1 MALKQDSENGVLSG
15 QNISTNN
22 VSSTPDT
29 SMEGRLIEGRRR
41 LAEIVGQGFEAFD
54 SCVYDLPDSPINRYR
69 RRYADNECS
78 YYMSGALVASS
89 PTQIKSSPSVI
100 DSADEVGEDL
110 VYPHLP
116 FGEPSVSSFG
126 PVGHD
131 TMTSR
136 YFPHYNLKHMNGC
149 HNKAQMA
156 ESSLNQIELDK
167 HQSQADQDQNRTT
180 PVHINNSSRIWVSS
194 DRPHGVLGEV
204 RGKCNGSD
212 QSSARTSPQ
221 VHQNSS
227 RRETPIPAP
236 QP

>member
-1 MALKQDSENGVLSG
+1 MKGK
-15 QNISTNN
+15 
-22 VSSTPDT
+22 
-29 SMEGRLIEGRRR
+29 LIEGRRR

-69 RRYADNECS
+69 RRYADNES
-78 YYMSGALVASS
+78 LYYMSGALGPSS
-89 PTQIKSSPSVI
+89 PTQTESSPFAI

-110 VYPHLP
+110 VYPRPP
-116 FGEPSVSSFG
+116 FSEPSVSSFG
-126 PVGHD
+126 PVEHD
-131 TMTSR
+131 TMTSD
-136 YFPHYNLKHMNGC
+136 YFPHDNLKHMNGC
-149 HNKAQMA
+149 HNKTQME

-167 HQSQADQDQNRTT
+167 YQLQADQNQNQTT
-180 PVHINNSSRIWVSS
+180 PVHINNSSRIWVPS
-194 DRPHGVLGEV
+194 DRPRGFLGEV

-221 VHQNSS
+221 VHQSSS